1 MLIILSC
8 CTLHPQWLSYNWKF
22 VPFDCLHSNFPS
34 SMPLLLVTTKLICF
48 FHKFHLKYNWPIT
61 LLLPILYNTVIW
73 SFYTFQN
80 DDHNTRLLCS
90 WDSPGKKLEWA
101 AISFS
106 RGTSQPRNWTQVSRI
121 AGRCLTDWAT
131 WEALLNILL
140 HNQKHATDKNCPLSP
155 GSSSF
160 LAGRCWIHIASFLL
174 HLIMDLGF
182 SCWPPTDSPLLHP
195 AAPLHSVF

>member
-61 LLLPILYNTVIW
+61 LLLPILYNRVIW

-106 RGTSQPRNWTQVSRI
+106 RGTSQPRNWTQASRI
-121 AGRCLTDWAT
+121 AGRCFTDWAT
-131 WEALLNILL
+131 WEALVKMSHHTYYIVTDCIPFIVHFLSMNNLFCNWKFVPLNL
-140 HNQKHATDKNCPLSP
+140 P
-155 GSSSF
+155 
-160 LAGRCWIHIASFLL
+160 
-174 HLIMDLGF
+174 HLFFFYLQ
-182 SCWPPTDSPLLHP
+182 PTSPLATTCLFSD
-195 AAPLHSVF
+195 L